1 MPTDLP
7 YLPTYTSFGRE
18 PFHIS
23 PPPTKSSL
31 HDLPSIQLPPPLLE
45 LRTELVSRSQHLQE
59 TRSRIATLPGFPP
72 TSPFALAELA
82 DVSLPKHLVSDRFH
96 HITRHYLRRRK
107 GPPIFAP
114 PPCSHCILFKDVWSG
129 TPIKPSTFAFGFS
142 ISHTSSVKAHIGLAI
157 KDHSGYLRRAFERT
171 FQANKTTL
179 TPSQ

>member
-7 YLPTYTSFGRE
+7 YLPTYTSSGRE

-114 PPCSHCILFKDVWSG
+114 PPCSHCILLK
-129 TPIKPSTFAFGFS
+129 
-142 ISHTSSVKAHIGLAI
+142 TSGLALP
-157 KDHSGYLRRAFERT
+157 SSLQLLRLVFLSLIPHLSKPTLDLLLRIIQGT
-171 FQANKTTL
+171 FDVPLKE
-179 TPSQ
+179 PSKQTRPP